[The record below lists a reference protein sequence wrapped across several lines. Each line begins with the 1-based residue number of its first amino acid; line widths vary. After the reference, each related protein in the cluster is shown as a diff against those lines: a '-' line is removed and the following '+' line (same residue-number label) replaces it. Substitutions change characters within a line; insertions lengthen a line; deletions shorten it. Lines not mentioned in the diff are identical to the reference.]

1 MRDESAIG
9 SGRTNAG
16 YEFTFSS
23 GFSKICTMDALI
35 AFVEKRHDHVKTAK
49 ACIVGQRNIK
59 LRGRAPLGPIGLKAN
74 LAYRF
79 VGPERQV

>member
-1 MRDESAIG
+1 
-9 SGRTNAG
+9 
-16 YEFTFSS
+16 
-23 GFSKICTMDALI
+23 MDALI